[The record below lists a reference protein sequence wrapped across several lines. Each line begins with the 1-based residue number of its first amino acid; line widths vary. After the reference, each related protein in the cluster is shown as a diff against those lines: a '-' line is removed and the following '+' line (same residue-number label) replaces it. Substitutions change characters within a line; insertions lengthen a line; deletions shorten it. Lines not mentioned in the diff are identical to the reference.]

1 MGEGGSKVVTLY
13 VCTAGKAPA
22 RYSLD
27 EHAPLPGLTDA
38 RLSAA
43 GFFRRSRAYTGWTD
57 AAALQALD
65 RFSREAT
72 LPFRI
77 DRAFADPLAA
87 SPHGSGVSF
96 DLGRHLP
103 FRIQQALRTRAVKSG
118 LFYRV
123 QPEALCPDC
132 VHIDCLPRP
141 VLQEGDS
148 GVFVFWLQALL
159 QSLCLYHDV
168 CTGTFQSETRRAV
181 LRFQRICC
189 QPCTGVA
196 DERLWRALG
205 R

>member
-1 MGEGGSKVVTLY
+1 MRIGVLGGTFNPIH
-13 VCTAGKAPA
+13 CAHIRTALAAKSAL
-22 RYSLD
+22 SLD
-27 EHAPLPGLTDA
+27 RVLLMV
-38 RLSAA
+38 
-43 GFFRRSRAYTGWTD
+43 
-57 AAALQALD
+57 
-65 RFSREAT
+65 
-72 LPFRI
+72 
-77 DRAFADPLAA
+77 AA

>member
-27 EHAPLPGLTDA
+27 EHAPLPGLTDT

-43 GFFRRSRAYTGWTD
+43 GFFRRSHADTGWTD

-132 VHIDCLPRP
+132 VHIDCLPR
-141 VLQEGDS
+141 
-148 GVFVFWLQALL
+148 QA
-159 QSLCLYHDV
+159 QDCAHGETPACL
-168 CTGTFQSETRRAV
+168 
-181 LRFQRICC
+181 
-189 QPCTGVA
+189 A
-196 DERLWRALG
+196 DETC
-205 R
+205 